1 MPANNPET
9 AMRHRASRS
18 PANLLRRFPRAVARP
33 LGALA
38 ALSPVRAVF
47 ALAVA
52 LGFGTGTF
60 VAVASVGSG
69 AFTESGDTVTVAG
82 RQAETTSRDGG
93 RVGLP
98 ASESASGPESA
109 EAGAETS
116 PSRESQRSESPS
128 EQEPS
133 KDAVAGSS
141 AEPIDP
147 ASPTPEAT
155 VPTSSPSSPD
165 EETTP
170 DDDTS
175 PETSLS
181 ERSSDDGEAVFSM
194 SASEDASF
202 TCSLDGGGFEPC
214 DSPASYSDLEPGWH
228 TLAVRATDSA
238 GNVDPTPAEV
248 RWHVSG
254 APSSKR

>member
-1 MPANNPET
+1 
-9 AMRHRASRS
+9 MRHRASRS
-18 PANLLRRFPRAVARP
+18 PINLLRRFPRAAARP

-38 ALSPVRAVF
+38 ALSPVRALL

-60 VAVASVGSG
+60 VAVASVGG
-69 AFTESGDTVTVAG
+69 GTFTESGDTMTVAG
-82 RQAETTSRDGG
+82 RQAGTPSRDGG

-98 ASESASGPESA
+98 ASESASGPEST
-109 EAGAETS
+109 ETGATTPSSRDSQRPGS
-116 PSRESQRSESPS
+116 PSKADAGKQGAAGSTAQPS
-128 EQEPS
+128 E
-133 KDAVAGSS
+133 
-141 AEPIDP
+141 P
-147 ASPTPEAT
+147 ASATPAAPVPSAT
-155 VPTSSPSSPD
+155 ASSPD
-165 EETTP
+165 AGTTP
-170 DDDTS
+170 DDTTS
-175 PETSLS
+175 PDTSLS
-181 ERSSDDGEAVFSM
+181 EPSSDGGEAVFSM

-238 GNVDPTPAEV
+238 GNVDPTPAEI
-248 RWHVSG
+248 RWHVSA

>member
-1 MPANNPET
+1 
-9 AMRHRASRS
+9 MRHRASRS
-18 PANLLRRFPRAVARP
+18 PINLVRRFPRAAARP

-38 ALSPVRAVF
+38 ALSPVRALF

-69 AFTESGDTVTVAG
+69 AFTESGDTLTVAG

-109 EAGAETS
+109 EAGAGT
-116 PSRESQRSESPS
+116 PSSRDSRRPESPS
-128 EQEPS
+128 KVDAS
-133 KDAVAGSS
+133 KDGAAGSATQPS
-141 AEPIDP
+141 DP
-147 ASPTPEAT
+147 ASPTPEAP
-155 VPTSSPSSPD
+155 VPTATGSSPD
-165 EETTP
+165 EGTTP
-170 DDDTS
+170 DDTTS
-175 PETSLS
+175 PDTSLS
-181 ERSSDDGEAVFSM
+181 EPSSDGGEAEFSI

-202 TCSLDGGGFEPC
+202 TCSLDGGAFEPC

-238 GNVDPTPAEV
+238 GNVDPTPAEI
-248 RWHVSG
+248 RWHVSA